1 VGFTGHDFFTHMKR
15 LPLAGRRVIE
25 LGTMVA
31 APFAAHILSQLG
43 AEVIKVEPSSG
54 DPTRSLV
61 RGGPSGTFIAYSHGK
76 KSACIDLS
84 RPEGHAAFM
93 KLLRT
98 ADALVHNLSPKA
110 ARKLKLTRQECEA
123 TNPRL
128 IYCHIRGYGAGPL
141 EDELASNPVA
151 EASTGVMEANRVNG
165 RPSRLGPS
173 YHDQFAG
180 AYAVIGILGSMLQ
193 LQEDERQGRL
203 RGAGERRHVEVG
215 LYETGLHVASRDLVG
230 VQLKTQLL
238 GKPEREPHGEFSMP
252 GYGAYQTADERWI
265 YLLMLNDAH
274 WLKFC
279 QALQLASD
287 ESLATLR
294 QRKKARERVE
304 ALVRASVAAHS
315 FESIAARLK
324 AAGVGFTEVLPL
336 ERVLDAPQA
345 RHPGKLQ
352 RVRFRGLEFAVPE
365 FPCLETGEESS
376 TGEEDGASPPPDL
389 GEHTAAVLQ
398 SAGIDPTDYD
408 ALLGSGAVAQATPN
422 AFAWAALRTGT
433 APADG

>member
-1 VGFTGHDFFTHMKR
+1 MPSF
-15 LPLAGRRVIE
+15 PLTGRRVIE
-25 LGTMVA
+25 LGTMLA

-43 AEVIKVEPSSG
+43 AEVVKVEPPSG

-76 KSACIDLS
+76 KSVCIDLS
-84 RPEGHAAFM
+84 KPEGHTAFC
-93 KLLRT
+93 KLLKT

-110 ARKLKLTRQECEA
+110 ARKLKLTRQDCEA
-123 TNPRL
+123 INPRL
-128 IYCHIRGYGAGPL
+128 VYCHIRGYGIGPQ
-141 EDELASNPVA
+141 ENDLASNPVA
-151 EASTGVMEANRVNG
+151 EASTGAMESNRING

-180 AYAVIGILGSMLQ
+180 AYAVIGILASILQ
-193 LQEDERQGRL
+193 AQESNKPNP
-203 RGAGERRHVEVG
+203 VEVG

-265 YLLMLNDAH
+265 YLLMLSDAH

-279 QALQLASD
+279 QAMGLPND

-294 QRKKARERVE
+294 QRKKVREKVE
-304 ALVRASVAAHS
+304 NLVKTAVAAHA
-315 FESIAARLK
+315 FDTVVARLK
-324 AAGVGFTEVLPL
+324 EAEVGFTEVLPL

-345 RHPGKLQ
+345 RHAGKL
-352 RVRFRGLEFAVPE
+352 RHVSFRGLEFDVPE
-365 FPCLETGEESS
+365 FPCLCTS
-376 TGEEDGASPPPDL
+376 EDGVPTQSPPGL
-389 GEHTAAVLQ
+389 GEHTAALLQ
-398 SAGIDPTDYD
+398 SAGVRQSEYGTMLQ
-408 ALLGSGAVAQATPN
+408 AGAIAE
-422 AFAWAALRTGT
+422 
-433 APADG
+433 APADPFVWAAVHRES